1 MDVATLRAQTT
12 DEIERY
18 LWLRLRREGE
28 MDPPIAERF
37 SEEPPEQFLF
47 RAVRETGD
55 QALRG
60 KVIEA
65 IRRNLRKLA
74 VQQTASDR
82 PIWRDPTTDQ
92 QLASLAFL
100 ASALEASELASL
112 HELACPWMLA
122 DVEQQSDLTDGQFHI
137 LRTLAQLQKDSRHAG
152 FWKTL
157 WETAP
162 ASARAIVFF
171 GWARADPAALLNLPR
186 LLESVGSID
195 LPTTLWA
202 IAGPL
207 GPGLVALAQ
216 AARALPAGARAVV
229 RSALETAG
237 ATPVMIRDFDLTAE
251 EAAESSTR
259 RFQFPAV
266 IAQWMKNRPAP
277 TARPSWDATVP
288 AFP

>member
-47 RAVRETGD
+47 HAVRETGD

-122 DVEQQSDLTDGQFHI
+122 DVEEQDDL
-137 LRTLAQLQKDSRHAG
+137 K
-152 FWKTL
+152 
-157 WETAP
+157 
-162 ASARAIVFF
+162 ARRI
-171 GWARADPAALLNLPR
+171 
-186 LLESVGSID
+186 
-195 LPTTLWA
+195 
-202 IAGPL
+202 
-207 GPGLVALAQ
+207 
-216 AARALPAGARAVV
+216 
-229 RSALETAG
+229 
-237 ATPVMIRDFDLTAE
+237 
-251 EAAESSTR
+251 
-259 RFQFPAV
+259 
-266 IAQWMKNRPAP
+266 
-277 TARPSWDATVP
+277 
-288 AFP
+288 

>member
-1 MDVATLRAQTT
+1 MDVATLRERTT
-12 DEIERY
+12 DEIEHY

-28 MDPPIAERF
+28 LDPPIADRF

-60 KVIEA
+60 KLIEA

-74 VQQTASDR
+74 IQQSASDR
-82 PIWRDPTTDQ
+82 PIWRDLTTDQ

-100 ASALEASELASL
+100 ASALEASELTSQ

-122 DVEQQSDLTDGQFHI
+122 DVEQQTDLTDGQFHI
-137 LRTLAQLQKDSRHAG
+137 LRTLAQLQKDSRYAG

-162 ASARAIVFF
+162 ESARAIVFF
-171 GWARADPAALLNLPR
+171 GWARADRAAALLSLSR
-186 LLESVGSID
+186 LVDAADSID

-202 IAGPL
+202 IVGPL
-207 GPGLVALAQ
+207 GPGLMALAQ
-216 AARALPAGARAVV
+216 AARALPAGARAAV

-237 ATPVMIRDFDLTAE
+237 ATRVMIRDFDLTAE
-251 EAAESSTR
+251 EVEASSTH
-259 RFQFPAV
+259 RFQFPL
-266 IAQWMKNRPAP
+266 KNRPAP
-277 TARPSWDATVP
+277 TARPSWDP
-288 AFP
+288 ALA